1 MRTIVEFTPEPLN
14 EKVERAFEKYTQ
26 LLEAQFTKEITTK
39 QFTWPTGYKTTRGSY
54 NRKGKGR
61 ESVGS
66 PRDIV
71 DSGAFRQSLV
81 VSSPSRLSKRFTWNA
96 EYSLYIL
103 QGYRTKAGNRM
114 PARDWITPALQKY
127 PVTSTLQR
135 LLR

>member
-1 MRTIVEFTPEPLN
+1 MRIEIDGSGLEGRID
-14 EKVERAFEKYTQ
+14 RAFEKYSQ

-71 DSGAFRQSLV
+71 DSGAFRQSQLRT
-81 VSSPSRLSKRFTWNA
+81 PIGN
-96 EYSLYIL
+96 
-103 QGYRTKAGNRM
+103 GYRFAWTVPYSAPILYGYTTKAGNRM
-114 PARDWITPALQKY
+114 PARDWIRPALKKL
-127 PVTSTLQR
+127 PALSTLQK
-135 LLR
+135 LLQ